1 MHLLFSNILLLI
13 TPQSL
18 YFENQ
23 TFSYNCELNSTVS
36 LPHYVSTIQ
45 IKPIML

>member
-1 MHLLFSNILLLI
+1 MATDKKIILFLFIHSLFSNILLLI

-23 TFSYNCELNSTVS
+23 TFSYSCELV
-36 LPHYVSTIQ
+36 
-45 IKPIML
+45 